1 MFCEGED
8 YIFSLVELF
17 GESDLDNKFSDWQ
30 WLIEVLNKCPKND
43 IVEFG
48 AHLISP
54 THIYLPWNKG
64 SLFIDINLHQ
74 DFCFCTIAKE
84 WIDDLNL
91 VAANYAALWLWL

>member
-30 WLIEVLNKCPKND
+30 WLIEVLNKCPKS
-43 IVEFG
+43 
-48 AHLISP
+48 L
-54 THIYLPWNKG
+54 G
-64 SLFIDINLHQ
+64 SFFIDINLHQ

-84 WIDDLNL
+84 WIDALNL
-91 VAANYAALWLWL
+91 VAAGGSKLRGLVTLIVLMVNLALGGSL